1 MSPALNLV
9 RAAPAWMRVLLAVQ
23 ALCACLYALLLLDG
37 ADGAGMDPG
46 SWWPIGVLALVSALS
61 CVVRGL
67 SAREERL
74 AWWLLGVGIACWGAG
89 FLLWAA
95 LYENDA
101 TPPEVSSADVPWLAF
116 MVLFVAALAALV
128 RAERPRIAPVAWLD
142 ALIPAFAVSAV
153 TTQLLLP
160 SIETAGKPVADQV
173 ALIAYPALDI
183 LLIVVAVLVLAIRGW
198 EPGPRWGLLAVALV
212 GSVAGDVFWTYLIA
226 DGTYS
231 AGAVADLPYLIT
243 SVAVGWAA
251 WVPKGKELVRR
262 EDDRLTL
269 ILPTVAAGCALGLL
283 FYGGITA
290 DLIFPALALAVA
302 AVSAGVVRWWLAL
315 RREAQA
321 GVLRD
326 VAAELARKADQQEA
340 VADLGRRAIAT
351 GDVEELMVRAT
362 EVVGAIL
369 DARRVAVFELGLGVK
384 ELALRAQ
391 SGTGDERDDS
401 WGDPTLN
408 EVALET
414 LDAGTPT
421 ALVHGGLGARI
432 ERKDGS
438 WGVIVVLQGG
448 ERDFGDDDVNFVQ
461 AVANVLS
468 AVVARAREEQL
479 ESQLQQSRRL
489 ESVGKLA
496 GGVAHDFNN
505 LLAII
510 LNYADFALEA
520 ATDEEQR
527 RDLEELSKA
536 ASRGAELVRQLL
548 LFSRRKPVDAVTL
561 DVAEVVRDTEPMLRR
576 AVGEHI
582 DLRCWLVSELPPTVI
597 DPGQITQVL
606 LNLAVNAR
614 DAMPDGGQLTIKG
627 TPIDG
632 GVRLVVEDTGFG
644 MDEETVAKAFD
655 PFFTTKE
662 PGSGTGLGLA
672 TVYGIVTQANGTISL
687 ESAPGH
693 GTRVVIDLPST
704 NAVPTPWR
712 KQDSPVRERGSGR
725 GETILVVE
733 DDAQVRGVA
742 GRILRDHGY
751 RVLEASGGEAAL
763 SLAADDP
770 IGIDL
775 LVSDVV
781 MPEMNGPELAERLR
795 EARPS
800 LRVLH
805 MSGYTS
811 GIGGPDPRLTLP
823 ELIEKPFTADEL
835 VAHVRKLLSEP
846 KLSSAS

>member
-23 ALCACLYALLLLDG
+23 ALCACVYALLLFG
-37 ADGAGMDPG
+37 GGEAAGIDPG

-61 CVVRGL
+61 CAVRG
-67 SAREERL
+67 ARTHGERF
-74 AWWLLGVGIACWGAG
+74 AWWLLGLAIACWGAG

-101 TPPEVSSADVPWLAF
+101 VTEEVSAADALWLTF
-116 MVLFVAALAALV
+116 MVLLIGALAALL
-128 RAERPRIAPVAWLD
+128 RAERPHITPVAWLD

-153 TTQLLLP
+153 ATQLLLP
-160 SIETAGKPVADQV
+160 SIETAGEPFATQV
-173 ALIAYPALDI
+173 ALVAYPALDI
-183 LLIVVAVLVLAIRGW
+183 LLLVVAVLVLALRDW
-198 EPGPRWGLLAVALV
+198 EPGPRWGLLSIALV
-212 GSVAGDVFWTYLIA
+212 CSVAGDVFWTYLTA
-226 DGTYS
+226 DGGYS
-231 AGAVADLPYLIT
+231 LGAVADLPYLVT
-243 SVAVGWAA
+243 SVAIGWAA
-251 WVPKGKELVRR
+251 WVPKGRELVRR
-262 EDDRLTL
+262 EEDRLTL
-269 ILPTVAAGCALGLL
+269 VLPTVAAGCALGLL

-290 DLIFPALALAVA
+290 DLIIPALALAVA
-302 AVSAGVVRWWLAL
+302 AVSAGVLRWWLAL

-321 GVLRD
+321 VVLRD
-326 VAAELARKADQQEA
+326 VADELARKAGQQEA

-351 GDVEELMVRAT
+351 GDVDEMMDRAT
-362 EVVGAIL
+362 EVVAAIL
-369 DARRVAVFELGLGVK
+369 GARRVAVFELGVGAR
-384 ELALRAQ
+384 ELVLRAQ
-391 SGTGDERDDS
+391 SGAGGERGGS
-401 WGDPTLN
+401 WADPTLN
-408 EVALET
+408 EAAIET

-421 ALVHGGLGARI
+421 ALLHGGLGARI

-438 WGVIVVLQGG
+438 WGVIVVLQGS
-448 ERDFGDDDVNFVQ
+448 ERDFGGDDVNFVQ
-461 AVANVLS
+461 AVANVLG

-536 ASRGAELVRQLL
+536 AARGAELVRQLL

-614 DAMPDGGQLTIKG
+614 DAMPDGGRLTIKG

-672 TVYGIVTQANGTISL
+672 TVYGIVTQANGTIAL

-693 GTRVVIDLPST
+693 GTRVVIDLPSST
-704 NAVPTPWR
+704 TVATPWR
-712 KQDSPVRERGSGR
+712 QPESPVRERGSGR

-781 MPEMNGPELAERLR
+781 MPGMNGPELAERLR

-811 GIGGPDPRLTLP
+811 GIGGPDPQLTLP

-835 VAHVRKLLSEP
+835 VARVRKLLSEP
-846 KLSSAS
+846 KLPAA